1 MIDLYETNA
10 IIIFLNDLL
19 MFIQYKIMGIEIA
32 TINKNHLNLS
42 YYINSPEGSL
52 SCVV

>member
-1 MIDLYETNA
+1 MIDLYEMNA

-19 MFIQYKIMGIEIA
+19 MFVQYKIMGIEIA

-42 YYINSPEGSL
+42 HYINSPEY
-52 SCVV
+52 